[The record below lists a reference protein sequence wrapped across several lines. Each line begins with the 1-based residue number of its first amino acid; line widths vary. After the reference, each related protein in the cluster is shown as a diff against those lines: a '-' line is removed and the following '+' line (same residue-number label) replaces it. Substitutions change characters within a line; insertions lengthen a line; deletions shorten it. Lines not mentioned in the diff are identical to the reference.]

1 MIAMRQTVA
10 DNLGKFF
17 YDCGKVSFAVLVI
30 GVLAKK
36 PFVLFEF
43 ILGVLVTLILLG
55 TGVTIDVSKEA

>member
-1 MIAMRQTVA
+1 MKEKVA

-36 PFVLFEF
+36 PFLLPEF
-43 ILGVLVTLILLG
+43 LLGILVTLSLLG
-55 TGVTIDVSKEA
+55 TGVIIDATKEE